1 MTPGQLTFDDLAPA
15 KGRTDPAIEARL
27 WVDDNPEV
35 YLSMIAL
42 AEMDKAA
49 GLRGSIGLYAEVV
62 RRPDWRRRLGIRT
75 PHRDGRPYLVN
86 NTLRAG
92 IVRLIIA
99 DRPDLADVFETRR
112 SKSDPQG
119 ATSTWGGDAT
129 TA

>member
-1 MTPGQLTFDDLAPA
+1 MTQLTFDDLAPA
-15 KGRTDPAIEARL
+15 TSGRTDPAIEALL
-27 WVDDNPEV
+27 WVDYNPEV

>member
-1 MTPGQLTFDDLAPA
+1 MTQLTIDLTA
-15 KGRTDPAIEARL
+15 RNDEARA
-27 WVDDNPEV
+27 WATDNPAV

-62 RRPDWRRRLGIRT
+62 RRPDWSRRLGIRT

-112 SKSDPQG
+112 SKCDPVG
-119 ATSTWGGDAT
+119 AQSTWGAR
-129 TA
+129 

>member
-1 MTPGQLTFDDLAPA
+1 MTQLTIDLTPT
-15 KGRTDPAIEARL
+15 RTDARQF
-27 WVDDNPEV
+27 VADNPET
-35 YLSMIAL
+35 YLAMIAL
-42 AEMDKAA
+42 ADMDKAA
-49 GLRGSIGLYAEVV
+49 GMRGSIGLYAEVV

>member
-1 MTPGQLTFDDLAPA
+1 MTPGQLTIDDLAPA
-15 KGRTDPAIEARL
+15 TEARQ
-27 WVDDNPEV
+27 WATDNPET

-75 PHRDGRPYLVN
+75 PQRDGRPYLVN

-92 IVRLIIA
+92 IVRIIIA
-99 DRPDLADVFETRR
+99 DRPDLACVFETRR
-112 SKSDPQG
+112 SKCDPPG
-119 ATSTWGGDAT
+119 AQSTWGGAR
-129 TA
+129 